1 MNKRI
6 KPIVAT
12 LVTTASLAGF
22 GKEIYSNDFATRS
35 SHKGMPGSQ
44 WYETSYSTVIPA
56 PLAYYFT
63 NGATDWT
70 PMTAY
75 GKLSDIQDGWVEQI
89 GPATERGVEFF
100 VRKMSGSDNP
110 CACASSP
117 KAKYNQFTAGQ
128 IVQPFYNS
136 FRSGWMRLSV
146 DLKCPT
152 VIGTASDEGIR
163 VALVYDNSNPSH
175 TTGWSAPLHV
185 GMIFGCKWLSAL
197 GYGDA
202 GFRHVTESENFD
214 RTHWYRLVCDIN
226 LDITTPYSDYK
237 ALKLSAYDMGTTQPT
252 LSTPT
257 PSTPIGTSSGYMGYS
272 YAANGGISGIALYS
286 GRATYHTT
294 SSDGTVTADNCPAY
308 DNIRIWWR
316 PNAGTFGDSEL
327 FYENDFSTRRV
338 RTFAPAATQAD
349 YADVL
354 VETNAETYVFAK
366 GYSTSTQNN
375 TSNLAPGTSGKTTGR
390 DDWQQIAYSSE
401 NYGKIYSTGE
411 AGGNVLA
418 LILKPSPSAYYAR
431 VCHPIGT
438 TIDSQYVKVEADVRI
453 PSQWGNYGNGYWWAA
468 LGLSGAN
475 DFTTITRFGFGSDSW
490 TNKKKAFPYYMV
502 SGSGFKATGSELK
515 MSTWYRIRM
524 IGNRSAGTYDYEMY
538 ELGTQSGTFDRT
550 VPDTPAFSVS
560 GIAFDG
566 TKSISHYTFN
576 GYDLGST
583 FAEAS
588 LLDNVRI
595 WSGTDG
601 ANWNLVY
608 QNDFNERVRYGVQT
622 VQEAKILSRD
632 VNRIGLDG
640 WIRRGAGTGDMYI
653 RNAANPYITIE
664 SEGSFAHAVH
674 TLKPVKKGK
683 ITVRA
688 DIRPPS
694 RMTDK
699 ADYPGCVY
707 IGGDE
712 YAQGEIGTQAGLRA
726 FTDAAF
732 GCFGFARSGSI
743 EKMDFYNR
751 AVLFVKD
758 GTGEQL
764 DTANADLTNW
774 YRFVANFDLDRK
786 TWRVDVYKQGASQ
799 PAADS
804 ADGTLVKSF
813 EGLTFVNDDPS
824 GFSAIGIAGG
834 GTTGDRPLEADKRSV
849 LFDNIKITGDDFGM
863 LMLLK

>member
-6 KPIVAT
+6 KPLIVAQVA
-12 LVTTASLAGF
+12 LASLSGF
-22 GKEIYSNDFATRS
+22 GRDIYTNDFASRS
-35 SHKGMPGSQ
+35 SHRPMPGGQ
-44 WYETSYSTVIPA
+44 WYETPYAIATPS

-63 NGATDWT
+63 DGVNSFT

-75 GKLSDIQDGWVEQI
+75 GKLSDIQDGWVEQV

-117 KAKYNQFTAGQ
+117 KAKYNQYTAGQ
-128 IVQPFYNS
+128 IVQSFYNS

-152 VIGTASDEGIR
+152 AIGKSSDEGIR
-163 VALVYDNSNPSH
+163 VALVYDKSNPSH

-197 GYGDA
+197 GYSDA

-226 LDITTPYSDYK
+226 LDITVPYSDSK
-237 ALKLSAYDMGTTQPT
+237 ALKFAAYDMGTTQPT
-252 LSTPT
+252 LLTPT

-294 SSDGTVTADNCPAY
+294 GSDGTVTADNCPAY

-316 PNAGTFGDSEL
+316 PDAGTFGDDEL

-338 RTFAPAATQAD
+338 RTFAPVASHAD

-354 VETNAETYVFAK
+354 VETNVETYVFAE
-366 GYSTSTQNN
+366 GYSTSTQNG
-375 TSNLAPGTSGKTTGR
+375 TSNLAPATSGKTTGR
-390 DDWQQIAYSSE
+390 DDWLQISYAS
-401 NYGKIYSTGE
+401 NYGKIYSSGE
-411 AGGNVLA
+411 AGRNVLA
-418 LILKPSPSAYYAR
+418 AILTPSPSAYYAR
-431 VCHPIGT
+431 VNHPIGT
-438 TIDSQYVKVEADVRI
+438 TIDSAYVKVEYDLRTMKE
-453 PSQWGNYGNGYWWAA
+453 WGNYGNGSWVAY
-468 LGLSGAN
+468 LGLDDSNAFPGLVRCGVG
-475 DFTTITRFGFGSDSW
+475 TDSW
-490 TNKKKAFPYYMV
+490 ANRGKFFPYYK
-502 SGSGFKATGSELK
+502 GSGTAVKDT
-515 MSTWYRIRM
+515 STSLSASSWYRLRIVA
-524 IGNRSAGTYDYEMY
+524 NRTTGKFSYSMY
-538 ELGTQSGTFDRT
+538 ELGTTSGTFDRT
-550 VPDTPAFSVS
+550 VPEEPVFSVDD
-560 GIAFDG
+560 IDFDRTKAF
-566 TKSISHYTFN
+566 THYSFS

-583 FAEAS
+583 YALAP

-595 WSGTDG
+595 WKGEDG
-601 ANWNLVY
+601 SNWNLVY
-608 QNDFNERVRYGVQT
+608 QNDFNKRVRYGVQT
-622 VQEAKILSRD
+622 VQEAKVLAED
-632 VNRIGLDG
+632 VNRVGMDG
-640 WIRRGAGTGDMYI
+640 WIRRGAGTGDMYL
-653 RNAANPYITIE
+653 RNAANPYVTIE
-664 SEGSFAHAVH
+664 SETSFAHAVH
-674 TLKPVKKGK
+674 TLKPTKKGK

-694 RMTDK
+694 RMTDA

-707 IGGDE
+707 VGGDE
-712 YAQGEIGTQAGLRA
+712 YAQGEIGQQEGLRT
-726 FTDAAF
+726 FTDAAL
-732 GCFGFARSGSI
+732 GCFGFARSGAI
-743 EKMDFYNR
+743 ERTFFYTH
-751 AVLFVKD
+751 AVLFAK
-758 GTGEQL
+758 GGAGEVL
-764 DTANADLTNW
+764 DTANVDLTNW
-774 YRFVANFDLDRK
+774 YRFVATFDLDAK
-786 TWRVDVYKQGASQ
+786 TWRVDVYKQGTAQ
-799 PAADS
+799 PTADS

-813 EGLTFVNDDPS
+813 EDLTFVNDDPS

-834 GTTGDRPLEADKRSV
+834 GTTGDSPLEVDKRSV